1 MLRRAGYLPSLLQSD
16 ASATFP
22 PFCNRSSWLFRCR
35 CGQIRLHRG
44 RIWWAHLMVCGGD
57 WEWLA
62 CGGGCSW
69 CAVTFAR
76 LIPLDDA
83 ISRARPPL
91 FPRCTVPSRLAR
103 DARFLRTKNLHR
115 GSLKCMV
122 PCARRYESDNQTQAP
137 GNRPGWPLHHLV
149 RATNQPLSSPT
160 QHFLESCII
169 NQTNRLSLP
178 SLCLQILCGQAMVW
192 LGRASSHDGEVR
204 CGADV
209 SR

>member
-1 MLRRAGYLPSLLQSD
+1 
-16 ASATFP
+16 
-22 PFCNRSSWLFRCR
+22 
-35 CGQIRLHRG
+35 
-44 RIWWAHLMVCGGD
+44 MVCGGD

-69 CAVTFAR
+69 CEVTFAR
-76 LIPLDDA
+76 IIPLDVA

-160 QHFLESCII
+160 QHFLESCINKSDQSFI
-169 NQTNRLSLP
+169 SPVLVP
-178 SLCLQILCGQAMVW
+178 PDPV
-192 LGRASSHDGEVR
+192 RASDGVA
-204 CGADV
+204 GACKLP
-209 SR
+209 RR